1 MALAWGLGFFL
12 LGGLLLGLA
21 GLQARAEISA
31 ATSSVTDSLL
41 TDLGLDAET
50 PSDLVVSDPSGT
62 TVSAGEIADVVAT
75 SAAASRAQVSRQ
87 VLLTLPA
94 LAVVAAAAG
103 WWLASRVIR
112 PIAAMRDYAR
122 NVSSDSLDTR
132 IDLHE
137 PYDELKQLADEFDSM
152 MERLEH
158 AFIAQ
163 QQFAAS
169 ASHELRTPLT
179 VIRTELDVALDVPDP
194 TPDDL
199 ADMGA
204 AIRDALDRSERTIDS
219 LLALARSGVAETSS
233 RVDLAQVIAK
243 CLDDTAQERAERG
256 ITVHRIGE
264 PTATVRGDPALLD
277 RMIGNL
283 VQNATLHNIDGGDI
297 TIDLTSST
305 GGVSLTITNS
315 GPVLTTAGRLGE
327 PFYRGDNSTGRPGS
341 GLGLVVANS
350 IARAHRGQILLS
362 PNAGGGLAVQVH
374 LPAQHYKTD
383 EPPTVPNNPDGLI
396 SR

>member
-204 AIRDALDRSERTIDS
+204 AIRDALDRSERTVDS

-233 RVDLAQVIAK
+233 HVDLAQIVAK
-243 CLDDTAQERAERG
+243 CLDDTAQERAASRL
-256 ITVHRIGE
+256 TVHRTGE

-277 RMIGNL
+277 RPTQRQG
-283 VQNATLHNIDGGDI
+283 IDH
-297 TIDLTSST
+297 
-305 GGVSLTITNS
+305 
-315 GPVLTTAGRLGE
+315 PVLAQKQGQLCQRGPQ
-327 PFYRGDNSTGRPGS
+327 PFALDVDRERGSLWDHVGD
-341 GLGLVVANS
+341 
-350 IARAHRGQILLS
+350 
-362 PNAGGGLAVQVH
+362 QVW
-374 LPAQHYKTD
+374 
-383 EPPTVPNNPDGLI
+383 
-396 SR
+396 